1 MRQKQAGGM
10 ADKFISIRNVKFL
23 LFEVFDLLSLSK
35 YPYFSQHNQKMYNL
49 VLDAAM
55 KMSTRLLHPI
65 FEEMDRNPPEL
76 VAGQVKVHPA
86 VAGIMK
92 EFGRG
97 GWISATFPAE
107 SGGEQLPS
115 MIANACFAM
124 FFAANYSAGVYPG
137 LTAGAA
143 RLIDSFGNE
152 TLRKIF
158 LGKMFSG
165 QWQGTMALTEP
176 QAGSSLTDIAT
187 TAFPTDDGFY
197 KIRGRKTFIS
207 AGDHDCAENIVHL
220 MLALIDGAPAGAKGI
235 SLFAVPKMRLNADGI
250 LAFNDITVSQ
260 IFHKMGY
267 RGAPIAELSIGDK
280 DDCRG
285 YLLGEPHRG
294 LACMFQMMNEERIGV
309 GLGSASIASAA
320 YYAALNYCR
329 QRPQGRK
336 LTEKDPSSPQV
347 LIIEHADVKRML
359 LFQRAVVEGSLS
371 LLMQCSHYEDMTRV
385 VLHPEKNRYR
395 LLLELLTPVAK
406 TYASEMGIQ
415 STSQSIQCFGGY
427 GYCQDFPV
435 EQHFRDMRIH
445 PIHEGTTGIQGMD
458 LLGRKVV
465 MENGKAFALFMEEI
479 QSAMNTARKF
489 PGLLS
494 LVDQLDKAVKQLQDV
509 TFQLAAVAQEKG
521 LEIFLADATLYLEF
535 FGIVTVAW
543 QWLLQSISVQKAQA
557 EELSASEA
565 DFYQGKLF
573 TARYFFAYELPR
585 INGLA
590 QRLTDGNP
598 LTVEM
603 KSCYFSD

>member
-1 MRQKQAGGM
+1 M

-23 LFEVFDLLSLSK
+23 LFEVFDVLSLSK
-35 YPYFSQHNQKMYNL
+35 HPYFSQHNQKMYNL
-49 VLDAAM
+49 VLNAAL
-55 KMSTRLLHPI
+55 KLSTRLLHPI

-76 VAGQVKVHPA
+76 IAGQVKVHSA

-92 EFGRG
+92 EFGQG
-97 GWISATFPAE
+97 GWIAATFPAE
-107 SGGEQLPS
+107 SNGEQLPS
-115 MIANACFAM
+115 MVANACFAM

-152 TLRKIF
+152 GLKKTF
-158 LGKMFSG
+158 LSKMLSG

-187 TAFPTDDGFY
+187 TALPTVDGYY
-197 KIRGRKTFIS
+197 KLRGRKTFIS
-207 AGDHDCAENIVHL
+207 AGDHDGAENIVHL
-220 MLALIDGAPAGAKGI
+220 MLARIDGAPAGPRGI
-235 SLFAVPKMRLNADGI
+235 SLFVVPKMRLNEDGI
-250 LAFNDITVSQ
+250 PVSNDITVSQ

-267 RGAPIAELSIGDK
+267 RGTPIAELSIGDK

-285 YLLGEPHRG
+285 HLLGEPHRG
-294 LACMFQMMNEERIGV
+294 LAYMFQMMNEERIGV
-309 GLGSASIASAA
+309 GLGAASIASAA
-320 YYAALNYCR
+320 YYAALHYCK
-329 QRPQGRK
+329 QRPQGRR
-336 LTEKDPSSPQV
+336 LTDKDPASPQIA
-347 LIIEHADVKRML
+347 IIEHADVKRML
-359 LFQRAVVEGSLS
+359 LFQRAVVEGSFS
-371 LLMQCSHYEDMTRV
+371 LLMQCSQYEDMTRV
-385 VLHPEKNRYR
+385 ALPEEKSRYR

-406 TYASEMGIQ
+406 TYASEMGIL

-465 MENGKAFALFMEEI
+465 MENGKAFAFFLEEV
-479 QSAMNTARKF
+479 QCAMHSARKF
-489 PGLLS
+489 PALLS
-494 LVDQLDKAVKQLQDV
+494 MVNQLDKAIQQLQDV
-509 TFQLAAVAQEKG
+509 TYQLVDIAHKKG
-521 LEIFLADATLYLEF
+521 PEIFLADATLYLEF

-543 QWLLQSISVQKAQA
+543 QWLLQSVSVQKARA
-557 EELSASEA
+557 GELSTAEA

-573 TARYFFAYELPR
+573 TARYYFAYELPK
-585 INGLA
+585 ISGLV
-590 QRLTDGNP
+590 QRLTDGDP
-598 LTVEM
+598 ITVEM